1 LIKRFR
7 YQIAIFLS
15 VVGPGIITAN
25 VDNDSG
31 GIFTYSQAGAK
42 YGYLPL
48 WTLIPITLLLI
59 VTQEMC
65 SRMGAVTGKGLSDL
79 IREEFGL
86 RTTFFMMIALVL
98 TNFTNVI
105 AEFAGIASSLELFH
119 ISRYISVPICAVAVW
134 LLVVRG
140 TYSSVEKIFLVAC
153 ALYVTY
159 IISAFLLKPNWKEA
173 AIYSVKPI
181 LMFDTGYITMLI
193 AMVGTSIAPWMQ
205 FYLQSAIVEKGITA
219 REYVQS
225 RVEVIVGCIMTDV
238 VAFFIIVSCAAAI
251 WAHGAKDINDAAD
264 AAVALKPFGQYAYLL
279 FSAGL
284 FNASFFA
291 ACILPL
297 STVFTVCEGLGFESG
312 VDKRFNEAPE
322 FYWLYTLLVVLGA
335 GVILWPNFPLVKM
348 ILWSQV
354 LNGVLLPVIL
364 IYMVLL
370 INKKSLMK
378 EWTNSAAYNAVAWV
392 SVVIMIGLTLA
403 LASITIQQMGH
414 PAGAAV
420 QPGSKPLASS
430 FTQMQSNDSGR
441 HSLKTNVAKSGAAH
455 VIGELFG
462 IGKFAH

>member
-1 LIKRFR
+1 VLKRFR
-7 YQIAIFLS
+7 YQIAVFFA
-15 VVGPGIITAN
+15 VVGPGLITAN

-31 GIFTYSQAGAK
+31 GILTYSQAGAK

-86 RTTFFMMIALVL
+86 RTTFFLMIALVL

-119 ISRYISVPICAVAVW
+119 ISRYISVPICALAVW

-140 TYSSVEKIFLVAC
+140 NYRSVEKVFLLAC
-153 ALYVTY
+153 CLYVTY
-159 IISAFLLKPNWKEA
+159 IISGFLLKPDWREA
-173 AIYSVKPI
+173 AVYSVKPI
-181 LMFDTGYITMLI
+181 LMFDEGYITMLI

-219 REYVQS
+219 KEYVQS
-225 RVEVIVGCIMTDV
+225 RIEVIVGCILTDV

-251 WAHGAKDINDAAD
+251 WAHGPKDIDNAAD

-291 ACILPL
+291 ACILPI
-297 STVFTVCEGLGFESG
+297 STAFTVCEGLGFESG
-312 VDKRFNEAPE
+312 VDKRFSEAPA

-348 ILWSQV
+348 ILFSQV
-354 LNGVLLPVIL
+354 VNGVLLPVVL
-364 IYMVLL
+364 IYMVML
-370 INKKSLMK
+370 INKKGLMK
-378 EWTNSAAYNAVAWV
+378 EWTNSHLYNAVAWV

-403 LASITIQQMGH
+403 LASITVKQMTES
-414 PAGAAV
+414 P
-420 QPGSKPLASS
+420 SKPLADVQRDNPRS
-430 FTQMQSNDSGR
+430 
-441 HSLKTNVAKSGAAH
+441 HSLEADVSKPGSVH
-455 VIGELFG
+455 LPR
-462 IGKFAH
+462 

>member
-1 LIKRFR
+1 LLKRFR

-15 VVGPGIITAN
+15 VVGPGLITAN

-31 GIFTYSQAGAK
+31 GILTYSQAGAK

-59 VTQEMC
+59 VTQEMS

-86 RTTFFMMIALVL
+86 RTTFFLMIALVL

-105 AEFAGIASSLELFH
+105 AEFAGIATSLELFS
-119 ISRYISVPICAVAVW
+119 ISRYISVPICALAVW
-134 LLVVRG
+134 LLIVRG
-140 TYSSVEKIFLVAC
+140 NYRSVEKVFLVAC
-153 ALYVTY
+153 SLYVTY
-159 IISAFLLKPNWKEA
+159 IFSAFLLKPDWKQA
-173 AIYSVKPI
+173 AISSVKPI
-181 LMFDTGYITMLI
+181 LMLNTDYVVMLI
-193 AMVGTSIAPWMQ
+193 GMVGTSIAPWMQ

-219 REYVQS
+219 KEYVQS
-225 RVEVIVGCIMTDV
+225 RIEVIIGCILTDV

-251 WAHGAKDINDAAD
+251 WEHGPKDIETARDAALG
-264 AAVALKPFGQYAYLL
+264 LKPFGQYAYLL

-312 VDKRFNEAPE
+312 VDKRFHEAPE

-335 GVILWPNFPLVKM
+335 GVTLWPNFPLVKM

-354 LNGVLLPVIL
+354 LNGVLLPFVL
-364 IYMVLL
+364 IYMILL
-370 INKKSLMK
+370 INKKGLMK
-378 EWTNSAAYNAVAWV
+378 EWTNSRIYNAVAWV

-403 LASITIQQMGH
+403 LAAITITQMGQSARATPSQSSRH
-414 PAGAAV
+414 
-420 QPGSKPLASS
+420 LAEMQRDNSS
-430 FTQMQSNDSGR
+430 R
-441 HSLKTNVAKSGAAH
+441 HSFKTDIRETRGAH
-455 VIGELFG
+455 LVR
-462 IGKFAH
+462 